1 MTLLAAV
8 PAVLL
13 LMAAHEAAHLAVAR
27 LLGYRVA
34 VRLRG
39 RYVKRVSAGVWV
51 PDGGGMPPGHDLL
64 IALAAPLLNVAL
76 VLPLLA
82 LHAVTAATI
91 SAALAVATLLPVPHP
106 AQDGWRALRAL
117 LRCLTTC
124 KQSSGPG
131 PVAGPPKHA
140 L

>member
-1 MTLLAAV
+1 MTLAAV

-13 LMAAHEAAHLAVAR
+13 LMAAHEVAHLGVAR

-51 PDGGGMPPGHDLL
+51 PDGGMPPSHDLL

-117 LRCLTTC
+117 LRCLTTY